1 MGKAVNQTE
10 LAEILGVSD
19 VTLWEWQKNGLP
31 IEQIGERGTANRY
44 DTAKVIAWRVQQE
57 LQRAGKAESQ
67 RDREARLRGD
77 ILELELGKERGL
89 LVSVNEIKPTWE
101 ARVLVAAAFQM
112 SRASRLSAIL
122 EASPGIEAKREVL
135 KKEDAEFLTRLGVD
149 GERMQQELEA
159 LLMKVSESEAQ
170 DFLKRIAGYD
180 DKQSPDQPA
189 QGGVEGADP
198 PEKNPPL

>member
-57 LQRAGKAESQ
+57 LQRAGKSESQ

-77 ILELELGKERGL
+77 MLELELGKERGL
-89 LVSVNEIKPTWE
+89 LVSVNEVKPTWE
-101 ARVLVAAAFQM
+101 ARVLVH
-112 SRASRLSAIL
+112 
-122 EASPGIEAKREVL
+122 GGVGL
-135 KKEDAEFLTRLGVD
+135 KIMV
-149 GERMQQELEA
+149 
-159 LLMKVSESEAQ
+159 
-170 DFLKRIAGYD
+170 
-180 DKQSPDQPA
+180 PQPA
-189 QGGVEGADP
+189 QNRAPRIDSIAGDLWLMHDDALEIPGYCRALDQSRGL
-198 PEKNPPL
+198 KNYRHRERAEENKLAP